1 MLNGLMNCALS
12 LASNYNTADNEVFTL
27 SYDRDLSF
35 EYNNPTKIIFGENSV
50 KDIGLE
56 VDNLG
61 GSKAMIITDP
71 GVVKAGLTTRIEKA
85 LGRRY
90 VGTFDGCVQ
99 DSGFKLVNDAADF
112 ARKKGTDL
120 LVSVGG
126 GSVIDTAKGISVLLR
141 EGGQLQD
148 YSGVQ
153 MLNRPQTP
161 HIVVPTT
168 AGTGSEVTWAAII
181 KNEERNAKE
190 TLLDYYLIPSIAILD
205 PTMIAGLPPHLTAGT
220 GMDALTHAIEGI
232 HAMQRQPIADAMA
245 LHAIRLI
252 VEYLPRCVEKGD
264 DLLARGQQMLAA
276 TMAGV
281 AFGNAQ
287 VGLVHAIAHSV
298 GALFGV
304 PHGLANG
311 ILLPHVMLFN
321 LEECADRYALI
332 ARAMDLDIRGLDD
345 QEAGKKAAESV
356 WDLTKKIGLTQKL
369 RDAGVPE
376 DGLTEA
382 AELSMSDASIIYN
395 PRMVID
401 ADEVLEVLKQA
412 W

>member
-1 MLNGLMNCALS
+1 MG
-12 LASNYNTADNEVFTL
+12 
-27 SYDRDLSF
+27 YDRELSF

-50 KDIGLE
+50 RDIGLE
-56 VDNLG
+56 VDSLG
-61 GSKAMIITDP
+61 GTKALIVTDE
-71 GVVKAGLTTRIEKA
+71 GLVKTGLVGQIEEA
-85 LGRRY
+85 LGRRCA
-90 VGTFDGCVQ
+90 GIFDRCVQ
-99 DSGFKLVNDAADF
+99 DSGFRLVNEAADF
-112 ARKKGTDL
+112 ARDKSADT

-126 GSVIDTAKGISVLLR
+126 GSVIDTAKGVSILLR
-141 EGGQLQD
+141 EGGRIED

-168 AGTGSEVTWAAII
+168 AGTGSEVTWAAVI
-181 KNEERNAKE
+181 KNEQRNAKE
-190 TLLDYYLIPSIAILD
+190 TLLDYYLIPNVAVLD
-205 PTMIAGLPPHLTAGT
+205 PLMTVGLPPHLTAGT
-220 GMDALTHAIEGI
+220 GMDALTHAIEGM
-232 HAMQRQPIADAMA
+232 HALQCEPIADAMA

-252 VEYLPRCVEKGD
+252 TQYLPRCVKDGN
-264 DLLARGQQMLAA
+264 DLLARGQQLIAA

-332 ARAMDLDIRGLDD
+332 ARAMELDIRGLDD
-345 QEAGKKAAESV
+345 LAAGQKAAEAV
-356 WDLTKKIGLTQKL
+356 WDLTKEINLPQKL

-376 DGLTEA
+376 DGLSEA

-401 ADEVLEVLKQA
+401 AEEVLEVLKKA